1 MTLEQIDYFIC
12 AAQSRTFFDAAEAMH
27 ISQSSL
33 SKQIMKL
40 EKAIFAC
47 GCFWGAQYQFEH
59 AKGVVR
65 STVGYIGGHKEH
77 PAYEEVKAHTT
88 GHAEA
93 TLVEFDAEQ
102 TSFTELCKLFFEIH
116 DPAQTDGQGPDI
128 GPQYRSEIFYLNDK
142 QKEEA
147 EAVIALLKEKGYEVN
162 TKLTPTTF
170 WEGEEY
176 HQHYYDKTGGEPYC
190 HIRVKKF

>member
-1 MTLEQIDYFIC
+1 
-12 AAQSRTFFDAAEAMH
+12 
-27 ISQSSL
+27 
-33 SKQIMKL
+33 MKI

-65 STVGYIGGHKEH
+65 STVGYIGGHKDE
-77 PAYEEVKAHTT
+77 PTYQEVKAHLT

-102 TSFTELCKLFFEIH
+102 TSFSELCKLFFEIH

-128 GPQYRSEIFYLNDK
+128 GDQYRSEIFYLDEK
-142 QKEEA
+142 QKKEA
-147 EAVIALLKEKGYEVN
+147 EEVIQILRDKG
-162 TKLTPTTF
+162 
-170 WEGEEY
+170 
-176 HQHYYDKTGGEPYC
+176 
-190 HIRVKKF
+190 